1 MGELS
6 TGFFSAF
13 WPACVV
19 SLEVSLI
26 KKMADGRYRLDFY
39 PAGSTGPRIVR
50 IRKSKKEL
58 RVLQAQYEVDYQAA
72 PGRFEVDRR
81 RLSDLVNLWYRL
93 HGRTLRDA
101 KYRLSRTLAVVDAL
115 GNPPVGKF
123 TAAMFSDYR
132 DRRLGEVSVSTVN
145 HETRYLRAV
154 FSELIRLGQY
164 RGDNPLASVRVFAER
179 ERELSFLTQDQI
191 PVLLTACDQSSN
203 NHCGAV
209 VRLCLATGA
218 RWSEANDLPPSGLLD
233 DRVVF
238 AATKN
243 GRVRVVPIKPDLSA
257 YLRSLAFPVGSR
269 LFSPCKG
276 AFRKAVE
283 RSGIDLPD
291 GQLTHILRHTFA
303 SHFLI
308 NGGDI
313 LTLQRILG
321 HSDLKITMR
330 YAHLAPDYMAK
341 VRDLSLI

>member
-1 MGELS
+1 
-6 TGFFSAF
+6 
-13 WPACVV
+13 
-19 SLEVSLI
+19 
-26 KKMADGRYRLDFY
+26 
-39 PAGSTGPRIVR
+39 
-50 IRKSKKEL
+50 
-58 RVLQAQYEVDYQAA
+58 
-72 PGRFEVDRR
+72 
-81 RLSDLVNLWYRL
+81 
-93 HGRTLRDA
+93 TLRDA

-154 FSELIRLGQY
+154 FAELIRLGQY
-164 RGDNPLASVRVFAER
+164 RGQNPLEGIRVFAER

-243 GRVRVVPIKPDLSA
+243 GRVRVVPI
-257 YLRSLAFPVGSR
+257 
-269 LFSPCKG
+269 
-276 AFRKAVE
+276 
-283 RSGIDLPD
+283 
-291 GQLTHILRHTFA
+291 
-303 SHFLI
+303 
-308 NGGDI
+308 
-313 LTLQRILG
+313 
-321 HSDLKITMR
+321 
-330 YAHLAPDYMAK
+330 
-341 VRDLSLI
+341 